1 MRVCADSTCGLLA
14 PRCCYALRAAGCV
27 LLTPAACLA
36 CVPCRWSGYVSARAE
51 GNGLTKHLVA
61 VSQASV
67 TNMTPRWGWG
77 GTGRMSLSILI
88 ACCAAAGMLCAQRL
102 FFLCVLPAGSRLS

>member
-77 GTGRMSLSILI
+77 GDWAHVTEYINSLL
-88 ACCAAAGMLCAQRL
+88 CCSRHAVRSTPV
-102 FFLCVLPAGSRLS
+102 FFVCFASWQ